1 MYTIF
6 DLVTIVIVMIP
17 PLLMIHINQTIKP
30 EMKNL
35 VKFDGSFQVNLALMS
50 QYFHLGQN
58 LTAFTLYLAYWR
70 IIDSLR
76 VIPQIEWIFKV
87 IKGSLSGLLLS
98 VFILQQVVNALSIIP
113 YLYAGRTVK
122 LVSNMFA
129 SVAEQSRMAFGL
141 LNSKSLFVMPSWLF
155 NLWIFLLTLV

>member
-1 MYTIF
+1 
-6 DLVTIVIVMIP
+6 
-17 PLLMIHINQTIKP
+17 
-30 EMKNL
+30 MKNL
-35 VKFDGSFQVNLALMS
+35 IKFDGSFQVNLALMS
-50 QYFHLGQN
+50 QYFSLSQN

-76 VIPQIEWIFKV
+76 VIPQVEWIFKV
-87 IKGSLSGLLLS
+87 IKGSLTGLLLS